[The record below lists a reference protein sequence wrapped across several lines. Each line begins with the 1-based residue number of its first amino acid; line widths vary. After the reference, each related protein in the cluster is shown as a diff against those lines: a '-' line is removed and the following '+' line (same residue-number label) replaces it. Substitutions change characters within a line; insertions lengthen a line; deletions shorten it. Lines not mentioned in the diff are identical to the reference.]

1 MPDSSNGAPRP
12 DDNKEPNPSPEIPG
26 LPRIAPPEGI
36 RSARGLN
43 FDDTVPDEN
52 EAPQTS
58 SQVSEIIEDETFSS
72 DASIDPTAYFPQ
84 EELGVEPP
92 LGIDTTEDD
101 FESPSS
107 QAEKAA
113 EAERYR
119 VSSLREDT
127 PHDKEIGLMEH
138 LNELRVRLLWCF
150 AAVIVG
156 MGITWTYNQQLQ
168 AWFSDPIINV
178 LRKSPIKGTEIPNQL
193 VGKDPMGF
201 FTVAFQFSLVSALVL
216 VMPFIFF
223 QAWRFIEPALTNNE
237 RRYTLVLVPFS
248 SILFF
253 MGAGLG
259 FYVSPLFFKFFI
271 QFQPYGV
278 AAMWDYSDS
287 LLILAKML
295 IVFGLGFQVPIVV
308 IFGIKIGIL
317 TREILIQYWRH
328 AVVVIFIASAVLTPT
343 WDPVTLG
350 VCAIPSC
357 LLYALSIWIAKWI

>member
-12 DDNKEPNPSPEIPG
+12 DDNKEPSSSPEISG

-43 FDDTVPDEN
+43 FDDVVPTEN
-52 EAPQTS
+52 EAPTIAPTDVES
-58 SQVSEIIEDETFSS
+58 VEDETFSN
-72 DASIDPTAYFPQ
+72 DASIDSTAYFPQ
-84 EELGVEPP
+84 EELAVEPP
-92 LGIDTTEDD
+92 LGIDTTEDEV
-101 FESPSS
+101 ESPSL
-107 QAEKAA
+107 QAAKAA

-119 VSSLREDT
+119 VSSLRDDT
-127 PHDKEIGLMEH
+127 PRDKEIGLMEH
-138 LNELRVRLLWCF
+138 LRELRVRLLWCF
-150 AAVIVG
+150 AAVILG
-156 MGITWTYNQQLQ
+156 MCLTWTYNQQLQ
-168 AWFSDPIINV
+168 AWFAEPIITV
-178 LRKSPIKGTEIPNQL
+178 LKKSPPKGTDIPNQM

-201 FTVAFQFSLVSALVL
+201 FSISFQFSLVSALIL

-223 QAWRFIEPALTNNE
+223 QAWRFIEPALTNSE

-248 SILFF
+248 SVLFF
-253 MGAGLG
+253 MGAALG

-278 AAMWDYSDS
+278 AAMWDYYES
-287 LLILAKML
+287 LLIMAKML
-295 IVFGLGFQVPIVV
+295 IVFGAGFQVPIVV

-343 WDPVTLG
+343 WDPVTLA
-350 VCAIPSC
+350 VCALPSC